1 MFSLSP
7 KDEKFYNLFI
17 ENAHTVYEASLLFD
31 ELLND
36 YTEPEEKVA
45 ELKKIEKKGD
55 AEEHKIT
62 SELNKTFITPFDR
75 EDIYVIA
82 KTIDDIIDLMESCA
96 SRFIMF
102 NVQEVKAE
110 VKDVSAL
117 IVKSCSQIINL
128 MTEFKNMKNNVKLRE
143 IIIEINKI
151 EEEGDIVFRKAVRK
165 LFVSDLPVLDVI
177 KWREIYQY
185 VENTLDAC
193 EELANVIEGVAMKN
207 A

>member
-17 ENAHTVYEASLLFD
+17 ENVHTVYEAALHFD
-31 ELLND
+31 EFLND
-36 YTEPEEKVA
+36 YTEPEEKLA
-45 ELKKIEKKGD
+45 ELKKLEKKGD
-55 AEEHKIT
+55 AQEHIIT
-62 SELNKTFITPFDR
+62 GELNKTFITPFDR
-75 EDIYVIA
+75 EDIYLIA
-82 KTIDDIIDLMESCA
+82 KRIDDIIDLMESCA

-102 NVQEVKAE
+102 NVQEIKQE
-110 VKDVSAL
+110 VKDESKLIVSA
-117 IVKSCSQIINL
+117 CSNIIGL
-128 MTEFKNMKNNVKLRE
+128 MTEFKNMKNDAKLRE
-143 IIIEINKI
+143 YIIEINKI
-151 EEEGDIVFRKAVRK
+151 EEEGDIIFRKAVRK
-165 LFVSDLPVLDVI
+165 LFVSELPVLDVI